1 MATKIIADFLNME
14 ERPMEDTSVDS
25 IELYEDKISDPET
38 TSNPKFTIDY
48 TTQWTLPSEAFLQ
61 MTGEIVK
68 AADGSSY
75 GAGDNVGFVNNGPLH
90 LFARAVYKINNKI
103 VEQVERPGEASLI
116 TSLVDY
122 SDDYVNSMGEQ
133 LMIAKDVEG
142 NNTDDTNT
150 GFVKR
155 KAFKKFDLC
164 IPLRH
169 FFGFARGVNK
179 AVDSVTHTVEL
190 VKSACQNN
198 ALYRK
203 GGVDAA
209 TVKLTGLSLWMPR
222 VLTSPESNTMLLKFI
237 NSGKE
242 LMTPFQQVK
251 HFDKVYNNLT
261 DITWD
266 IIRYTE
272 TDRPRRVFIAFRLE
286 DKENTQ
292 TGNNGI
298 FDPRALTDILLIVN
312 GDFHPRVPYSVDFA
326 NGAVGMPYRDLL
338 NYRGIDNKYDTGMLI
353 TKSDFLT
360 RYPVYHFNLE
370 RMPKS
375 MTGGVS
381 TIQLKAKLNAGGN
394 YRVHATVLADREMSF
409 FGSGKRMNIKLR

>member
-1 MATKIIADFLNME
+1 ME
-14 ERPMEDTSVDS
+14 ERPMEDPSVDS
-25 IELYEDKISDPET
+25 VQIYEVKISSPET
-38 TSNPKFTIDY
+38 ASNPIFSVDY
-48 TTQWTLPSEAFLQ
+48 INQWTLPSEALLQ

-68 AADGSSY
+68 TADGSSY
-75 GAGDNVGFVNNGPLH
+75 GAGDKVGFVNNGPLH
-90 LFARAVYKINNKI
+90 LFARAVYKINNEI
-103 VEQVERPGEASLI
+103 VEQVENPGVASLI

-179 AVDSVTHTVEL
+179 AVYGVTHTVEL
-190 VKSACQNN
+190 VKDTSQNN

-203 GGVDAA
+203 GDVDAA
-209 TVKLTGLSLWMPR
+209 KVKLTRLSLWMPR
-222 VLTSPESNTMLLKFI
+222 VMPSPESNTRLLKFI

-251 HFDKVYNNLT
+251 HFDKVFNNLP

-266 IIRYTE
+266 ITRYTE
-272 TDRPRRVFIAFRLE
+272 TNRPRHVFIAFRLE

-292 TGNNGI
+292 TGNNEI
-298 FDPRALTDILLIVN
+298 FDLCALTDILLIVN

-326 NGAVGMPYRDLL
+326 SGAVGMPYRDLL

-353 TKSDFLT
+353 TKSDF
-360 RYPVYHFNLE
+360 
-370 RMPKS
+370 
-375 MTGGVS
+375 
-381 TIQLKAKLNAGGN
+381 
-394 YRVHATVLADREMSF
+394 
-409 FGSGKRMNIKLR
+409 